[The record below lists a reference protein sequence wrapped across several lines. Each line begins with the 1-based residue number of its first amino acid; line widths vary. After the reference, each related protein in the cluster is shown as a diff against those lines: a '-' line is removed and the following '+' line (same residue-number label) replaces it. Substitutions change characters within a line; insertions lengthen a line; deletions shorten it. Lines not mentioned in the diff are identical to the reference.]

1 MTAPLQQG
9 GQLLNDVLLM
19 QGPHQPLLR
28 TDVLLEQGVITAIG
42 ASAWEGAARL
52 GLAPLAAG
60 SWLLAPA
67 LVDPHSV
74 LEEPEDGRAETLESL
89 VRSAAAAGYGTVA
102 LLPRARNWRDRP
114 ECLRLAAAPPFELPL
129 WGGFSLGGRGD
140 DLSAH
145 ADLLA
150 AGALGLAEEGELPP
164 LPLLE
169 RGLSIGECGDRPVLL
184 APRNASLDHGG
195 FVREGVEALRAGWP
209 LDPPLSE
216 TIPLQNLLA
225 LAACLPRV
233 NLCLANL
240 STAAGVKLLRAADPA
255 PMATV
260 CWWHLVADSGSLDPV
275 AEGWRLVPSLGTPED
290 RRALVAALADG
301 VISAVAVHHQPLDP
315 EEQLL
320 PLDQRRPGLAGHR
333 YVLPLLWQQLVR
345 DQGWSPT
352 ALWQALCWGP
362 AQLLDLQEPEL
373 RIGSRRWLLFDP
385 EMEWIPSADAYA
397 SRAANQPL
405 GGEQLRGRVLAT
417 GLLPE
422 LWLGPR

>member
-1 MTAPLQQG
+1 MTAQLLKDVQLLQGPAQPLQRS
-9 GQLLNDVLLM
+9 DVLI
-19 QGPHQPLLR
+19 
-28 TDVLLEQGVITAIG
+28 EQGVITAIG
-42 ASAWEGAARL
+42 TGAGAEATRR
-52 GLAPLAAG
+52 GLLPRPAG

-74 LEEPEDGRAETLESL
+74 LEEPEDGRAETLGSL

-114 ECLRLAAAPPFELPL
+114 ECLRLRAEPPFELPL

-169 RGLSIGECGDRPVLL
+169 RGLSIGECADRPVLL

-225 LAACLPRV
+225 LAASLPEVR
-233 NLCLANL
+233 LRLANL
-240 STAAGVKLLRAADPA
+240 STAAGVQLLRAAETA

-275 AEGWRLVPSLGTPED
+275 AEGWRLVPSLGTPAD
-290 RRALVAALADG
+290 RRALVEALADG

-345 DQGWSPT
+345 EQGWSAA
-352 ALWQALCWGP
+352 ALWEALCWGP
-362 AQLLDLQEPEL
+362 ARLLALEPPAL
-373 RIGSRRWLLFDP
+373 AVGSRRWILFDP
-385 EMEWIPSADAYA
+385 DQEWTPRADGEA
-397 SRAANQPL
+397 SKAANQPL
-405 GGEQLRGRVLAT
+405 AGERLRGQVLAT

-422 LWLGPR
+422 LWLGPH

>member
-1 MTAPLQQG
+1 MTAHLLRDVQLLQGPDQPLQRS
-9 GQLLNDVLLM
+9 DVLL
-19 QGPHQPLLR
+19 
-28 TDVLLEQGVITAIG
+28 VQGVITAIG
-42 ASAWEGAARL
+42 ASSWDGAARL
-52 GLAPLAAG
+52 GLSPLPAG

-67 LVDPHSV
+67 LVDPHSF

-114 ECLRLAAAPPFELPL
+114 ECLRLAAEPPFDLRL
-129 WGGFSLGGRGD
+129 WGGFSLGGRGE

-169 RGLSIGECGDRPVLL
+169 RGLSIGECADRPVLL

-209 LDPPLSE
+209 MDPPLSE

-225 LAACLPRV
+225 LWASLPQVR
-233 NLCLANL
+233 LRLANL

-333 YVLPLLWQQLVR
+333 YVLPLLWHQLVR
-345 DQGWSPT
+345 EQGWSPE
-352 ALWQALCWGP
+352 ALWRALCWGP
-362 AQLLDLQEPEL
+362 ARLLDLEEPALEC
-373 RIGSRRWLLFDP
+373 GSRRWILFDP
-385 EMEWIPSADAYA
+385 ELEWPPGSDGYA

-405 GGEQLRGRVLAT
+405 GGEVLRGRVLAT
-417 GLLPE
+417 GLLPR

>member
-1 MTAPLQQG
+1 MTALLLRDV
-9 GQLLNDVLLM
+9 QLL
-19 QGPHQPLLR
+19 QGPDQPLMR
-28 TDVLLEQGVITAIG
+28 SDVLLEQGVISAFG
-42 ASAWEGAARL
+42 ASAREGAARL
-52 GLAPLAAG
+52 GLAPCSAG

-74 LEEPEDGRAETLESL
+74 LEEPEDGPAETLESL
-89 VRSAAAAGYGTVA
+89 VRSASAAGYGTVA

-114 ECLRLAAAPPFELPL
+114 ECLRLGVEAPFELRL
-129 WGGFSLGGRGD
+129 WGGFSLGGRGE

-169 RGLSIGECGDRPVLL
+169 RGLSIGECADRPVLL

-225 LAACLPRV
+225 LAASLPQV
-233 NLCLANL
+233 NLRLANL

-275 AEGWRLVPSLGTPED
+275 AEGWRLVPSLGTPGD
-290 RRALVAALADG
+290 RRALVKALADG
-301 VISAVAVHHQPLDP
+301 VITAVAVHHQPLDA

-333 YVLPLLWQQLVR
+333 FVLPLLWHHLVR
-345 DQGWSPT
+345 EQGWSPE
-352 ALWQALCWGP
+352 ALWHALCWGP
-362 AQLLDLQEPEL
+362 ARLLDLEEPVL
-373 RIGSRRWLLFDP
+373 QCGSRRWLLFDP
-385 EMEWIPSADAYA
+385 DMEWIPTADGYA
-397 SRAANQPL
+397 SKAANQPL
-405 GGEQLRGRVLAT
+405 GGEVLRGRVLAT
-417 GLLPE
+417 GLLPR

>member
-1 MTAPLQQG
+1 MTALLLRDV
-9 GQLLNDVLLM
+9 QLL
-19 QGPHQPLLR
+19 QGPDQPLKR
-28 TDVLLEQGVITAIG
+28 SDVLLEEGVISAFG
-42 ASAWEGAARL
+42 ASAREGAARL
-52 GLAPLAAG
+52 GLPPCPAG

-89 VRSAAAAGYGTVA
+89 VRSASAAGYGTVA

-114 ECLRLAAAPPFELPL
+114 ECLRLGVEAPFQLPL
-129 WGGFSLGGRGD
+129 WGAFSLGGRGE

-169 RGLSIGECGDRPVLL
+169 RGLSIGECADRPVLL
-184 APRNASLDHGG
+184 AARNASLDHGG

-225 LAACLPRV
+225 LAASLPQV
-233 NLCLANL
+233 NLRVANL

-275 AEGWRLVPSLGTPED
+275 AEGWRLVPSLGTPGD
-290 RRALVAALADG
+290 RRALVDALADG

-333 YVLPLLWQQLVR
+333 YVLPQLWHHLVR
-345 DQGWSPT
+345 EQGWSPE

-362 AQLLDLQEPEL
+362 ARLLDLEEPVLEC
-373 RIGSRRWLLFDP
+373 GSRRWLLFDP
-385 EMEWIPSADAYA
+385 DREWIPTADDYA

-405 GGEQLRGRVLAT
+405 GGEVLRGRVLAT
-417 GLLPE
+417 GLLPR